1 MVFVGA
7 LVVRGQLAVGLV
19 VLAAI
24 FVPMERVFALNNQP
38 IFRKGWRTDAVHF
51 VVNNL
56 LTTLLLIVAVVTA
69 GAVLT
74 AVVPG
79 SLRAAVA
86 HQPVPL
92 QVGEAF
98 LLAEVFGYWGHR
110 AAHTVPWLWKF
121 HRVHH
126 SIREMDWLAA
136 GRLHPVD
143 QAFIRSC
150 AVLPIVA
157 LGFARGALGAFVA
170 FTTLQAI
177 FVHANVRFRLGP
189 CVGWCPLRSSIIG
202 TIPPTPPCTTAT
214 SPESFRGST
223 CSSARFICRRARS
236 RQPMGSPRI
245 HPTATSPSWP
255 GRSSRRLR
263 ADPSRSGFPSEGGQP
278 TQPTFQS
285 APVARRKP
293 EPSPVHDHTAR
304 EAIRVGGGTGSARM
318 VRTGGVELGRAD
330 GVDRVLVEVISA
342 TEGIG
347 EMGDRPA
354 NHLLERDFEP
364 VTV

>member
-1 MVFVGA
+1 MNVGTEESTSTARFTKSGVAVGIATGMVFVGA
-7 LVVRGQLAVGLV
+7 LVVRSQLAVGLV

-24 FVPMERVFALNNQP
+24 FVPMERVFALNTQP

-69 GAVLT
+69 GTVLT
-74 AVVPG
+74 AAVPG

-86 HQPVPL
+86 HQPIPL

-177 FVHANVRFRLGP
+177 FVHANVRFRFG
-189 CVGWCPLRSSIIG
+189 PLRWLVS
-202 TIPPTPPCTTAT
+202 TPEFHHWHH
-214 SPESFRGST
+214 S
-223 CSSARFICRRARS
+223 
-236 RQPMGSPRI
+236 
-245 HPTATSPSWP
+245 
-255 GRSSRRLR
+255 
-263 ADPSRSGFPSEGGQP
+263 ADPAVYNRNFAGEFPWIDLLFGTLHLPSGTKPATYGIAEDPPNGYLSQLAWPFQPSGQ
-278 TQPTFQS
+278 S
-285 APVARRKP
+285 
-293 EPSPVHDHTAR
+293 
-304 EAIRVGGGTGSARM
+304 
-318 VRTGGVELGRAD
+318 
-330 GVDRVLVEVISA
+330 
-342 TEGIG
+342 
-347 EMGDRPA
+347 
-354 NHLLERDFEP
+354 
-364 VTV
+364 